1 MKKIFYFTLFIL
13 SVQLY
18 SQENVQSFLIDFGTN
33 DGTNGNITLSPDNNG
48 NSWNNSID
56 ATTAAQT
63 VKLVNQKGESSN
75 YNLNIIREMFTNG
88 ILNGGLLSP
97 NYTLNDLA
105 TKTATQDYFFTNDSG
120 KIILSG
126 LNPNHSYKFKVFASR
141 ESTQERITK
150 YLFKGKN
157 EKIGFLKTSGLNIG
171 GNGYNG
177 NKNNTYLSEYIYP
190 NNAGQIE
197 IIISRNTGSFG
208 YLNALKILEYSNI
221 DNCDTIDKFKI
232 SILGSSVAKGVG
244 ADNLEGYAYQYT
256 KLLNERYN
264 DDIGKEWKVVNIS
277 ISGNNTIDVL
287 SRWENDLLNECGSY
301 VVYGLSLGNE
311 GIRYGG
317 QSKFNQFRDNMILL
331 IEKARERGIVP
342 IVMNNYSRGD
352 YDSEDYTY
360 IKKINLLIH
369 EWNVPSINLLGS
381 NDNGNGNWVNNYWK
395 DSYHPNNF
403 GHLEFFYSIVPSL
416 FDALEK
422 KKPMPKFIDNTH
434 LKMGPNHNYKELQFI
449 PENITHSFTTSFDIK
464 TSKKGKLLSIIKDDS
479 EIGSIFIDDM
489 NKIIYRTISENSII
503 SNVLVNDNS
512 WHKITLTHFY
522 ASKKT
527 ILYIDGIEQGL
538 INQQIAIHKLLLN
551 YINNNDTIEYRNWFF
566 YRSGMNKEEILSLN
580 NNTMLKSSLELYAPL
595 DETIQD
601 EEKSLINLAQSTNKI
616 SKSEASLSTHNIKNK
631 EFKIELLNHPNKE
644 ELTIKF
650 FNKINS
656 NIEISVYNLAG
667 SKLYHQKQ
675 NNLQT
680 GSFNKTINT
689 QNLKKGV
696 YIIQLKINN
705 NNIFKKFLKP

>member
-1 MKKIFYFTLFIL
+1 MKKKIHFTLLLL
-13 SVQLY
+13 SIQLY
-18 SQENVQSFLIDFGTN
+18 SQENLQSFLIDFGTN
-33 DGTNGNITLSPDNNG
+33 DVINGNITLSPDNNG
-48 NSWNNSID
+48 NTWNNCID
-56 ATTAAQT
+56 GTTAAQT
-63 VKLVNQKGESSN
+63 VKLINQKGELSN
-75 YNLNIIREMFTNG
+75 YNLNIIRKMLTNG
-88 ILNGGLLSP
+88 ILNGGLLTP

-105 TKTATQDYFFTNDSG
+105 NRTATQDYFFTTDSG
-120 KIILSG
+120 KLILSG
-126 LNPNHSYKFKVFASR
+126 LNPKHSYKFKVFASR
-141 ESTQERITK
+141 ESTQKRITK
-150 YLFKGKN
+150 YLFKGRN
-157 EKIGFLKTSGLNIG
+157 EKFGFLQTSGLNIG

-197 IIISRNTGSFG
+197 ITMSRDTGSFG
-208 YLNALKILEYSNI
+208 YLNAMKILEYSNI
-221 DNCDTIDKFKI
+221 NKCDTIDEFKI
-232 SILGSSVAKGVG
+232 SIMGSSVAKGVG
-244 ADNLEGYAYQYT
+244 ANNLEGYAYEYT

-264 DDIGKEWKVVNIS
+264 DNIGKKWSVVNIS

-287 SRWENDLLNECGSY
+287 SRWENDLLNECGKY

-331 IEKARERGIVP
+331 IEKARERGIIP

-352 YDSEDYTY
+352 YDNEDYTY

-369 EWNVPSINLLGS
+369 EWNLPSINLLGS
-381 NDNGNGNWVNNYWK
+381 NDNGSGNWVNNYWK
-395 DSYHPNNF
+395 DSYHPNNS

-422 KKPMPKFIDNTH
+422 KKPLPEFRDDTN

-464 TSKKGKLLSIIKDDS
+464 TSKKGKLLSIIKDNS
-479 EIGSIFIDDM
+479 EIGNIFIDDI
-489 NKIIYRTISENSII
+489 NKITYGTISENSII

-527 ILYIDGIEQGL
+527 ILYIDGIEHGL
-538 INQQIAIHKLLLN
+538 INEQIAIDKLILN
-551 YINNNDTIEYRNWFF
+551 NINNNDTIEYRNWFF
-566 YRSGMNKEEILSLN
+566 YRSGMNVEEILALN
-580 NNTMLKSSLELYAPL
+580 NNKMLKSSLELYAPL
-595 DETIQD
+595 DEKHQEAEI
-601 EEKSLINLAQSTNKI
+601 SLINLAQSTNKI
-616 SKSEASLSTHNIKNK
+616 SKSEASLSVDSIKNK
-631 EFKIELLNHPNKE
+631 KFEIKLLNHPSKE
-644 ELTIKF
+644 KLTIKF
-650 FNKINS
+650 LNEINN
-656 NIEISVYNLAG
+656 NIEIFIYNLVG
-667 SKLYHQKQ
+667 SKLYHEKQ

-705 NNIFKKFLKP
+705 NNIFKKFLKH